1 MRHSIRAAL
10 AMAVAM
16 VIGLPAAPPATR
28 DAAFAVDQEHRF
40 ALAEAGE
47 VVATITAG
55 CGQCDWGVNG
65 REAVALRVLLN
76 GRYSQH
82 LLLVRG
88 EAPAPYR
95 IMLGALPAGDHRM
108 TLERDAVVS
117 GKDAGDVHVQSIA
130 ISTFADDR
138 PEHAW
143 LSQAPI
149 LHARPGTVERF
160 SDVPVLMW
168 VERAL
173 SPATGFNYS
182 VVFTHEDGG
191 TPTDRLMATWGRT
204 TDIEF
209 VFGIEETGD
218 GTVRETFQ
226 GAHHEILPF
235 RGARAGGHPLLWVST
250 DNNMFSDSGPDVIR
264 FAPAPGMVVLADVS
278 REIVMDDNPWTYAL
292 MAAELRREDRIDPEA
307 RPGSAK
313 VPDVR
318 QFAYIEACG
327 EADRAAFAFDVAAD
341 GPAGLEWH
349 ASDRGDARFRIA
361 RSGCVRAAVPLR
373 PDTRPEDLRGIRI
386 RAYTRPAREGEA
398 ALPPGTGRVTL
409 RRLNTVFMLDAAY
422 RPRPLPLR
430 WTGVIEAHGEAAPV
444 QVPVR

>member
-1 MRHSIRAAL
+1 MRRSLQAAL
-10 AMAVAM
+10 AIVAAM
-16 VIGLPAAPPATR
+16 VVGLRAESPRVR
-28 DAAFAVDQEHRF
+28 DAAVAVRQEHRF
-40 ALAEAGE
+40 TLAEAGE

-55 CGQCDWGVNG
+55 CGQCDWGANG
-65 REAVALRVLLN
+65 REAVALRVLLD

-108 TLERDAVVS
+108 MLQRDAVLS
-117 GKDAGDVHVQSIA
+117 GKDAGDFHVQSIA
-130 ISTFADDR
+130 ISAFAANR

-143 LSQAPI
+143 LAQAPI

-173 SPATGFNYS
+173 APAAGFNYS
-182 VVFTHEDGG
+182 MIFTHEDGG

-209 VFGIEETGD
+209 VFGVEETGD

-226 GAHHEILPF
+226 GASHDILPF
-235 RGARAGGHPLLWVST
+235 RGAREGRHPLLWVST
-250 DNNMFSDSGPDVIR
+250 DNNMFSDHGPDAIR
-264 FAPAPGMVVLADVS
+264 FALAPEMVTLTDVS
-278 REIVMDDNPWTYAL
+278 REVVMDANPWTYAL
-292 MAAELRREDRIDPEA
+292 MAAELRREDRIDPGA

-327 EADRAAFAFDVAAD
+327 EADRATFAFDVAAG
-341 GPAGLEWH
+341 GPAGLDWY
-349 ASDRGDARFRIA
+349 ASDRGDPRFRIA
-361 RSGCVRAAVPLR
+361 RSGCVRAAVPLG

-386 RAYTRPAREGEA
+386 RAYTRPARDGEA
-398 ALPPGTGRVTL
+398 ALPPGKGRVTL

-422 RPRPLPLR
+422 RPRPLPLQ
-430 WTGVIEAHGEAAPV
+430 WIGVIEAHGEAAPV

>member
-1 MRHSIRAAL
+1 MRGSIQAL
-10 AMAVAM
+10 PILAAM
-16 VIGLPAAPPATR
+16 VIGLPAASPAVR
-28 DAAFAVDQEHRF
+28 DADGAMRQEHRF
-40 ALAEAGE
+40 TLAEPGE

-55 CGQCDWGVNG
+55 CGTCDWGANR
-65 REAVALRVLLN
+65 REAVALRVLIN

-88 EAPAPYR
+88 QAPAPYR
-95 IMLGALPAGDHRM
+95 IMLGALPAGEHRM
-108 TLERDAVVS
+108 TLERDAVLS
-117 GKDAGDVHVQSIA
+117 GKDAGDLRLQSITIA
-130 ISTFADDR
+130 AFGADR

-168 VERAL
+168 VERA
-173 SPATGFNYS
+173 PAPAAGFNYS
-182 VVFTHEDGG
+182 VIFTHEDGG

-209 VFGIEETGD
+209 VFGIEETAD

-226 GAHHEILPF
+226 GVNHEILPF
-235 RGARAGGHPLLWVST
+235 RGARAGRHPLLWVST
-250 DNNMFSDSGPDVIR
+250 DNNMFSDHGPDAIR
-264 FAPAPGMVVLADVS
+264 FALAPEMATLTDVS
-278 REIVMDDNPWTYAL
+278 REVVMDANPWTYAL
-292 MAAELRREDRIDPEA
+292 MAAELRREGRIDPGA

-341 GPAGLEWH
+341 GRAGLEWH
-349 ASDRGDARFRIA
+349 ASDRGDPRFRIA

-373 PDTRPEDLRGIRI
+373 PGTRPEDLRGIRI
-386 RAYTRPAREGEA
+386 RAYTRPARDGEA
-398 ALPPGTGRVTL
+398 ELPPGTGRVTL
-409 RRLNTVFMLDAAY
+409 RRLNTVFMLDAGY
-422 RPRPLPLR
+422 HPRPLPLR
-430 WTGVIEAHGEAAPV
+430 WTGVIEAQGEAAPV

>member
-1 MRHSIRAAL
+1 MTHSIRAAL

-16 VIGLPAAPPATR
+16 LVGLPAAAPPVRAATV
-28 DAAFAVDQEHRF
+28 AVDQEHRF
-40 ALAEAGE
+40 TLAEEGE
-47 VVATITAG
+47 VVAAITAG
-55 CGQCDWGVNG
+55 CGQCDWGVSG

-95 IMLGALPAGDHRM
+95 IMLGTLPAGDHRL
-108 TLERDAVVS
+108 TLERDAVLS
-117 GKDAGDVHVQSIA
+117 GKRAGDVHVQSIA
-130 ISTFADDR
+130 ISAFGHDR

-168 VERAL
+168 VERA
-173 SPATGFNYS
+173 PAPAAGFNYS
-182 VVFTHEDGG
+182 VIFTHEDGG

-209 VFGIEETGD
+209 VFGVEETGD
-218 GTVRETFQ
+218 STARETFQ
-226 GAHHEILPF
+226 GVDHAILPF
-235 RGARAGGHPLLWVST
+235 RGPRAGRHPLLWVST
-250 DNNMFSDSGPDVIR
+250 DNNMFSDSGPDAIR
-264 FAPAPGMVVLADVS
+264 FAPAPEMATLTNVS
-278 REIVMDDNPWTYAL
+278 REVVMDANPWTYAL
-292 MAAELRREDRIDPEA
+292 MAAELRREGRIDPDA

-341 GPAGLEWH
+341 GPGGLEWH

-361 RSGCVRAAVPLR
+361 RSGCIRAAVPLR
-373 PDTRPEDLRGIRI
+373 PGTRPEDLRGIRL
-386 RAYTRPAREGEA
+386 RAYTRPARDGEA
-398 ALPPGTGRVTL
+398 VLPPGTGRVTL

-422 RPRPLPLR
+422 RPRPLPIR
-430 WTGVIEAHGEAAPV
+430 WAGVIEAHGEAGPV